1 MRLLLDTCAVIF
13 RAEGRAMT
21 KASRS
26 AIDRAAATD
35 SVFISPVSAW
45 EIGLLTRP
53 DRPNRL
59 ELGMDPLAWFA
70 RVMSEPGA
78 ADAPL
83 TLEIAFASTRLP
95 GEFHRDPADRFL
107 VATAR
112 ALGVPIV
119 TRDKEIDAYAKAG
132 HVKVIRC

>member
-1 MRLLLDTCAVIF
+1 MRVLLDTCAVIF

-21 KASRS
+21 KASMS
-26 AIDRAAATD
+26 AIDKAAAKNG
-35 SVFISPVSAW
+35 VLISPICAW
-45 EIGLLTRP
+45 EIGLLTRS

-59 ELGMDPLAWFA
+59 ELGMDPLTWFA

-78 ADAPL
+78 EEAPL
-83 TLEIAFASTRLP
+83 TFEIAFGSTRLP

-112 ALGVPIV
+112 ALNVPIV
-119 TRDKEIDAYAKAG
+119 TRDKEIEAYAKAG
-132 HVKVIRC
+132 HVKLIRC